1 MPGRADHDPKHHLGM
16 SRCRSGVDSD
26 QYWHARRS
34 LCALYGLFVNFR
46 VFFHPGHAH
55 FLLLLVLG
63 MMAKFDLGNYLSTT
77 RGSFGTQ
84 KENRTR
90 MHIPGGGLMEGVVGI
105 FNSELFANAYAHT
118 PHAARSTKH
127 TPKIKKPKYTT
138 HTSSSA
144 SIEPVS
150 ANTILHAHFTVET
163 IKHPP
168 SAAPAVSVWTN
179 QHPPREQITINQDH
193 HEIEKSPATPTG
205 TNAVHMPH
213 VTPAR
218 WQ

>member
-1 MPGRADHDPKHHLGM
+1 
-16 SRCRSGVDSD
+16 
-26 QYWHARRS
+26 
-34 LCALYGLFVNFR
+34 
-46 VFFHPGHAH
+46 
-55 FLLLLVLG
+55 

-193 HEIEKSPATPTG
+193 EIEKSPATPTG